1 MAETTYV
8 HRSAV
13 CTENLDFDVLDFDV
27 NEQPQP
33 VF

>member
-13 CTENLDFDVLDFDV
+13 CTENLDFDV

>member
-13 CTENLDFDVLDFDV
+13 CTENLDSDVMSSHNLCC
-27 NEQPQP
+27 
-33 VF
+33 